1 MKGSIYQRKGSG
13 PWYLSI
19 DVGMEP
25 DENGKLKRV
34 RHQWTFQTK
43 REAEETRIAKLAE
56 LQQGTYSGPSKKRVA
71 EWLDEWLATKVNL
84 ASTTRAGYVRDIK
97 RINKVLGPRKLVD
110 LTPTMI
116 NRFYVQLSETLGA
129 KTIQNTH
136 GVLYSALRAAVDRDV
151 ITRNPAARGIELP
164 KVERPEIEVWTLDE
178 LKAFLQHAASH
189 QLYPAIVLTI
199 SSGLRRSETLG
210 LRWQNVD
217 LEVGT
222 ASIRDTLVPVDG
234 SVEHRID
241 VTKSKKSRRV
251 IALDEQTVAVLRAHR
266 KRQAIK
272 KMASPIWHDLDLVF
286 TNEIGQPIRPTTF
299 SRTWKRLATEADVTP
314 LTPHPA
320 ARHGWA
326 SLALQNGIPIKV
338 VQEQLGHASLGITS
352 DIYSHVSED
361 LARDAVEKVMAAVW
375 LQK

>member
-1 MKGSIYQRKGSG
+1 
-13 PWYLSI
+13 
-19 DVGMEP
+19 ME
-25 DENGKLKRV
+25 
-34 RHQWTFQTK
+34 
-43 REAEETRIAKLAE
+43 
-56 LQQGTYSGPSKKRVA
+56 
-71 EWLDEWLATKVNL
+71 
-84 ASTTRAGYVRDIK
+84 
-97 RINKVLGPRKLVD
+97 
-110 LTPTMI
+110 
-116 NRFYVQLSETLGA
+116 
-129 KTIQNTH
+129 
-136 GVLYSALRAAVDRDV
+136 
-151 ITRNPAARGIELP
+151 
-164 KVERPEIEVWTLDE
+164 
-178 LKAFLQHAASH
+178 
-189 QLYPAIVLTI
+189 
-199 SSGLRRSETLG
+199 
-210 LRWQNVD
+210 

-222 ASIRDTLVPVDG
+222 ANSRDTLVPVDG

-241 VTKSKKSRRV
+241 VTKSKKGRRV

-299 SRTWKRLATEADVTP
+299 SRTWKRLATEDDVTP

-320 ARHGWA
+320 VRHGWA